1 MLKSQRRNKNNTK
14 SYDMGTP
21 RTAYSIVRMTW
32 KVAPT
37 KNFQRMN
44 ITMFKPFKEGIKIL
58 QEENIKQQNGVETS
72 IQDVKIELS
81 EEVAFIADENPSYSD
96 AGSEKVSKPSESLIQ
111 ETHQQDDSRGKKAA
125 SISGLHDE
133 AEELAYSVK
142 VND

>member
-81 EEVAFIADENPSYSD
+81 EEVALLMKTQAIVMLEVKKS
-96 AGSEKVSKPSESLIQ
+96 VSQVKASFRRLTNRT
-111 ETHQQDDSRGKKAA
+111 THGERKQR
-125 SISGLHDE
+125 
-133 AEELAYSVK
+133 AYQGCMTK
-142 VND
+142 QRNWLTQ